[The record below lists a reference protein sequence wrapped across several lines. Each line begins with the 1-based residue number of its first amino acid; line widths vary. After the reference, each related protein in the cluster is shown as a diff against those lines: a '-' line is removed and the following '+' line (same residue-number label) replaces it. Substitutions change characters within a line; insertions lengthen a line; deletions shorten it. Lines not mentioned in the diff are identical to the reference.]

1 MDERE
6 ADKAA
11 PGRARRVLEDLVPV
25 PVFVGT
31 MLVTL
36 TVFTLQTVKGWQ
48 ALAAGWE
55 EGVNFYWRL
64 YQAATHDNLEG
75 TLGAV
80 FLSLVGGNF
89 VRFIWEAIM
98 LFYDRVAKFD
108 QLRAEAAAA
117 AVAKVEAAA
126 AEAVAKVETA
136 AAEAA
141 AAAAAAAAKSEAAAI
156 AEQDRKWR
164 GWIARRDAA
173 AKQGL
178 PFNEPPPAPLDD

>member
-6 ADKAA
+6 EDKAA

-75 TLGAV
+75 TLAAV

-108 QLRAEAAAA
+108 QLRD
-117 AVAKVEAAA
+117 
-126 AEAVAKVETA
+126 
-136 AAEAA
+136 
-141 AAAAAAAAKSEAAAI
+141 AAKAAAI

-164 GWIARRDAA
+164 GWITRRDAA

>member
-6 ADKAA
+6 EGKAA

-75 TLGAV
+75 TLASV

-117 AVAKVEAAA
+117 
-126 AEAVAKVETA
+126 AVAKVETA

>member
-1 MDERE
+1 
-6 ADKAA
+6 
-11 PGRARRVLEDLVPV
+11 
-25 PVFVGT
+25 
-31 MLVTL
+31 
-36 TVFTLQTVKGWQ
+36 
-48 ALAAGWE
+48 
-55 EGVNFYWRL
+55 
-64 YQAATHDNLEG
+64 
-75 TLGAV
+75 
-80 FLSLVGGNF
+80 
-89 VRFIWEAIM
+89 M

-117 AVAKVEAAA
+117 
-126 AEAVAKVETA
+126 AVAKVETA

-178 PFNEPPPAPLDD
+178 PFNEPPPAPLYD

>member
-6 ADKAA
+6 EDKAA

-31 MLVTL
+31 MLVTV

-108 QLRAEAAAA
+108 QLRD
-117 AVAKVEAAA
+117 
-126 AEAVAKVETA
+126 
-136 AAEAA
+136 
-141 AAAAAAAAKSEAAAI
+141 AAKAAAI

-164 GWIARRDAA
+164 GWITRRDAA

>member
-6 ADKAA
+6 EDKAA

-75 TLGAV
+75 TLASV

-117 AVAKVEAAA
+117 
-126 AEAVAKVETA
+126 AVAKVETA

>member
-6 ADKAA
+6 EGKAA

-108 QLRAEAAAA
+108 QLRAA
-117 AVAKVEAAA
+117 AV
-126 AEAVAKVETA
+126 
-136 AAEAA
+136 
-141 AAAAAAAAKSEAAAI
+141 

>member
-6 ADKAA
+6 EDKAA
-11 PGRARRVLEDLVPV
+11 PGRARRVLEDLAPV

-117 AVAKVEAAA
+117 AVAKVE
-126 AEAVAKVETA
+126 TA

-141 AAAAAAAAKSEAAAI
+141 AAAAAAAAKSEAAAV

>member
-6 ADKAA
+6 EDKAA

-31 MLVTL
+31 MLATL

-108 QLRAEAAAA
+108 QLR
-117 AVAKVEAAA
+117 
-126 AEAVAKVETA
+126 
-136 AAEAA
+136 
-141 AAAAAAAAKSEAAAI
+141 SAAI

-178 PFNEPPPAPLDD
+178 PFTEPPPAPLDD